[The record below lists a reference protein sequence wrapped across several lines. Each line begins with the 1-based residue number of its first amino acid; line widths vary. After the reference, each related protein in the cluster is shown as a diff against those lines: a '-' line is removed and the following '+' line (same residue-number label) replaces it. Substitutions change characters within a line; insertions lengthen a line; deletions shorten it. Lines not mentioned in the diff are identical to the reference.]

1 LLPLADGPART
12 QVILWE
18 RAAALERKNQQTDT
32 ADSAPV
38 REALYSRFDMVSRRG
53 RFEGFG
59 ECEVRGAV
67 CAVSVRMRHFDFQW
81 GRMNFSKQL
90 ERRKDEARKCEE
102 PKHQGWRTGEDQVTR
117 RLAGW
122 AAIAATILS
131 TLAPLAQ
138 AQQQINPGSATQG
151 LPTEPVP
158 NATLPLYMRP
168 SGRDFRDTPSHFPNP
183 IAPYRA
189 TSIDTPSIFNSP
201 RLNDLLRNGKIYL
214 SLSDAVML
222 ALENN
227 FDIAIA
233 RYNLNISDTDIVRSR
248 AGASL
253 LGSPA
258 GLVTGTESGNSTTI
272 SAGGGPGGT
281 SAGASGAGA
290 GASGLVLTANGQG
303 PVPTISDPLLTG
315 TAQLQ
320 RATTPEPNQFITGAP
335 TLIQNTDSY
344 NFQYQQG
351 FRTGATLTVGFQNT
365 RLTTNSFR
373 SGYSPELDSTF
384 NAQITQ
390 HLLNG
395 FGIGVNTRFMA
406 QAINNR
412 RITDSAFRQQLLFTI
427 NQVENIYWNLV
438 SAYESVQSAQRA
450 LDQSTQVASDNRKQL
465 QIGTLAPLDVL
476 NADNQV
482 AQDKQT
488 LITAQTTLEFQQLII
503 KQAIARN
510 LDDPGLSQAP
520 VIPTDRVSLIEM
532 PEETAAVE
540 DLVKEADQDRPE
552 IEQAVLNLKNDQIT
566 LKGVKNGLLPVVD
579 LYGFY
584 GSTTLGGAPN
594 PNCSIAANGPEGCA
608 ITPGNYSDVFRG
620 LFNGDTPNR
629 GVGVNISIPLRNRP
643 AQALHER
650 SLLEFRQDQLKLQ
663 QLYTQI
669 RIGVINA
676 QYALTNDRAAVQ
688 AATAT
693 REYNAQALDAEKK
706 KFKYGASTT
715 ALVLQQERSL
725 AAAENTVTSA
735 MATYAKDRAS
745 LEQTLANTLQKYNI
759 SIGDGVSGTVT
770 QQVTIP
776 GLEPAPKNSD
786 ANLPSQQQQL
796 HTPPV
801 APPSPLPQT
810 PPQPQA
816 PQQQ

>member
-1 LLPLADGPART
+1 
-12 QVILWE
+12 
-18 RAAALERKNQQTDT
+18 
-32 ADSAPV
+32 
-38 REALYSRFDMVSRRG
+38 
-53 RFEGFG
+53 
-59 ECEVRGAV
+59 
-67 CAVSVRMRHFDFQW
+67 
-81 GRMNFSKQL
+81 MNH
-90 ERRKDEARKCEE
+90 DN
-102 PKHQGWRTGEDQVTR
+102 GRTGR

-122 AAIAATILS
+122 AAIAATMLS
-131 TLAPLAQ
+131 TLAPLAE
-138 AQQQINPGSATQG
+138 AQQQIDPGTATQG
-151 LPTEPVP
+151 LPAAPAP

-168 SGRDFRDTPSHFPNP
+168 GTRDFRNTPSHFPNP
-183 IAPYRA
+183 IAPYRG
-189 TSIDTPSIFNSP
+189 TTIDTLSVFNSP

-214 SLSDAVML
+214 SLSDAIML

-233 RYNLNISDTDIVRSR
+233 RYNLNVSDTDIVRSR

-258 GLVTGTESGNSTTI
+258 GLVTGTVGGSTAI
-272 SAGGGPGGT
+272 LASGGGPGGT

-303 PVPTISDPLLTG
+303 PTPTVSDPLLTG
-315 TAQLQ
+315 TVQLE

-335 TLIQNTDSY
+335 TLIQNTNTY

-351 FRTGATLTVGFQNT
+351 YSPGTTLTVGFQNS

-373 SGYSPELDSTF
+373 SGYSPELGSNFRAT
-384 NAQITQ
+384 ISQ

-427 NQVENIYWNLV
+427 NQVENIYWLLV
-438 SAYESVQSAQRA
+438 SAYENVLSAQRA

-488 LITAQTTLEFQQLII
+488 LITSQSNLEYQQLVM

-510 LDDPGLSQAP
+510 LSDATLAQAP

-532 PEETAAVE
+532 PEETAGVE
-540 DLVKEADQDRPE
+540 DLVKEAYQNRPE

-579 LYGFY
+579 VYGFF
-584 GSTTLGGAPN
+584 GATTLGGAAN
-594 PNCSIAANGPEGCA
+594 PACSPEANGPEGCA
-608 ITPGNYSDVFRG
+608 ITPGNYGDVFTG
-620 LFNGDTPNR
+620 LFKGNTPDR

-669 RIGVINA
+669 RMGVINA

-688 AATAT
+688 AASAT
-693 REYNAQALDAEKK
+693 REYNTQALDAEKK

-715 ALVLQQERSL
+715 ALVLQQERNL
-725 AAAENTVTSA
+725 AAAENTVISA

-745 LEQTLANTLQKYNI
+745 LEQILANTLTKYNI

-770 QQVTIP
+770 QQLSIP
-776 GLEPAPKNSD
+776 GLEPAPKNSETT
-786 ANLPSQQQQL
+786 LPSQQEQL
-796 HTPPV
+796 RTQPV
-801 APPSPLPQT
+801 APPSPLPPAQAA
-810 PPQPQA
+810 PQPQQP
-816 PQQQ
+816 PQ

>member
-1 LLPLADGPART
+1 MNLFKK
-12 QVILWE
+12 Q
-18 RAAALERKNQQTDT
+18 
-32 ADSAPV
+32 
-38 REALYSRFDMVSRRG
+38 
-53 RFEGFG
+53 
-59 ECEVRGAV
+59 EVRRTGN
-67 CAVSVRMRHFDFQW
+67 D
-81 GRMNFSKQL
+81 
-90 ERRKDEARKCEE
+90 
-102 PKHQGWRTGEDQVTR
+102 QGWTGR

-122 AAIAATILS
+122 AAIAATMLS
-131 TLAPLAQ
+131 TLAPLAD
-138 AQQQINPGSATQG
+138 AQQQQIDPGTATQG
-151 LPTEPVP
+151 LPAEPAP
-158 NATLPLYMRP
+158 NATLPIYMRP
-168 SGRDFRDTPSHFPNP
+168 SGRDYRATPSHFPNP
-183 IAPYRA
+183 IAPYLS
-189 TSIDTPSIFNSP
+189 TPIDTLNIFNSP
-201 RLNDLLRNGKIYL
+201 RLTDLLRNGKIYL
-214 SLSDAVML
+214 SLSDAIML

-258 GLVTGTESGNSTTI
+258 GLVTGTIGGSTAI
-272 SAGGGPGGT
+272 LASGGGPGGT

-290 GASGLVLTANGQG
+290 GASGLVLTASGQG
-303 PVPTISDPLLTG
+303 PAPTVSDPLLTG
-315 TAQLQ
+315 TVQLQ

-335 TLIQNTDSY
+335 TLIQNTDAY

-351 FRTGATLTVGFQNT
+351 YQTGTTLTVGFQNT

-373 SGYSPELDSTF
+373 SGYSPELNSTF

-427 NQVENIYWNLV
+427 NQVENIYWLLV
-438 SAYESVQSAQRA
+438 SAYENVQSAQHA

-488 LITAQTTLEFQQLII
+488 LITAQSNLEYQQAVM
-503 KQAIARN
+503 KQAIAQN
-510 LDDPGLSQAP
+510 LSDATLSQAP

-540 DLVKEADQDRPE
+540 DLVKEAYQNRPE

-579 LYGFY
+579 LYGFF
-584 GSTTLGGAPN
+584 GATTLGGAAN
-594 PNCSIAANGPEGCA
+594 PACSPQANGPTGCE
-608 ITPGNYSDVFRG
+608 ITPGNYGDVFTG
-620 LFNGDTPNR
+620 LFKGNTPNR
-629 GVGVNISIPLRNRP
+629 GVGVNITVPLRNRP

-669 RIGVINA
+669 RMGVVNA

-688 AATAT
+688 AAAAA
-693 REYNAQALDAEKK
+693 REYNGQALDAEKK

-715 ALVLQQERSL
+715 ALVLQQERNL
-725 AAAENTVTSA
+725 AAAENTVTAA

-745 LEQTLANTLQKYNI
+745 LEQILANTLTKYNI
-759 SIGDGVSGTVT
+759 SIGDGVSGTIT
-770 QQVTIP
+770 QQVSIP
-776 GLEPAPKNSD
+776 GLEAAPNTPAAP
-786 ANLPSQQQQL
+786 LPSQQQQL

-801 APPSPLPQT
+801 APPPPMSPAQPQQPQQPQP
-810 PPQPQA
+810 PPQ
-816 PQQQ
+816 

>member
-1 LLPLADGPART
+1 VRSLGSSVCRLCED
-12 QVILWE
+12 
-18 RAAALERKNQQTDT
+18 AAFR
-32 ADSAPV
+32 
-38 REALYSRFDMVSRRG
+38 
-53 RFEGFG
+53 
-59 ECEVRGAV
+59 
-67 CAVSVRMRHFDFQW
+67 FQW
-81 GRMNFSKQL
+81 GRMNFSKQRG
-90 ERRKDEARKCEE
+90 RRKDETRKCEE
-102 PKHQGWRTGEDQVTR
+102 PTQGWRTGEDRATR

-122 AAIAATILS
+122 AAIAATMLS

-138 AQQQINPGSATQG
+138 AQQQISPGSATQG
-151 LPTEPVP
+151 LPAEPAP
-158 NATLPLYMRP
+158 NATLPVYMRP

-189 TSIDTPSIFNSP
+189 TSINTPSIFNSP

-303 PVPTISDPLLTG
+303 PAPTISDPLLTG

-320 RATTPEPNQFITGAP
+320 RSTTPEPNQFITGAP

-351 FRTGATLTVGFQNT
+351 YRTGATLTVGFQNT

-373 SGYSPELDSTF
+373 SGYSPELNSTF

-579 LYGFY
+579 VYGFY
-584 GSTTLGGAPN
+584 GSTALGGAAN
-594 PNCSIAANGPEGCA
+594 PNCSLDANGPEGCA
-608 ITPGNYSDVFRG
+608 ITPGNYGDVFKG

-693 REYNAQALDAEKK
+693 REYNLQALDAEKK

-770 QQVTIP
+770 QQVAIP
-776 GLEPAPKNSD
+776 GLEPAPKNPET
-786 ANLPSQQQQL
+786 NLPSQQQQL

>member
-1 LLPLADGPART
+1 MSHDHGST
-12 QVILWE
+12 
-18 RAAALERKNQQTDT
+18 
-32 ADSAPV
+32 S
-38 REALYSRFDMVSRRG
+38 
-53 RFEGFG
+53 
-59 ECEVRGAV
+59 
-67 CAVSVRMRHFDFQW
+67 
-81 GRMNFSKQL
+81 
-90 ERRKDEARKCEE
+90 
-102 PKHQGWRTGEDQVTR
+102 R

-122 AAIAATILS
+122 AAIAATIFS
-131 TLAPLAQ
+131 TLTPLAD
-138 AQQQINPGSATQG
+138 AQQQINPGSATAG
-151 LPTEPVP
+151 LPAEPFP

-168 SGRDFRDTPSHFPNP
+168 SGRDYRDTPSHFPNP
-183 IAPYRA
+183 IAPYLA
-189 TSIDTPSIFNSP
+189 TPIDSPKIFNSP

-214 SLSDAVML
+214 SLSDAIML

-258 GLVTGTESGNSTTI
+258 GLVTGTISGNSTTLA
-272 SAGGGPGGT
+272 SGGGPGGT
-281 SAGASGAGA
+281 SAGASGAGT

-303 PVPTISDPLLTG
+303 PAPTISDPSLTG
-315 TAQLQ
+315 TVQLE

-335 TLIQNTDSY
+335 TLIQNSDSY

-351 FRTGATLTVGFQNT
+351 FSPGTTLSVGFQNS
-365 RLTTNSFR
+365 RITTNSFR
-373 SGYSPELDSTF
+373 SGYSPELASTF
-384 NAQITQ
+384 RATITQ

-395 FGIGVNTRFMA
+395 FGTGVNTRFKV

-488 LITAQTTLEFQQLII
+488 LITAQSSLEFQQLII

-510 LDDPGLSQAP
+510 LNDPGLSQAP
-520 VIPTDRVSLIEM
+520 VVPTDRVSLVEM

-540 DLVKEADQDRPE
+540 DLVKQANQNRPE

-566 LKGVKNGLLPVVD
+566 LKGVKNGLRPVVD

-584 GSTTLGGAPN
+584 GSATLGGAAN
-594 PNCSIAANGPEGCA
+594 PNCSLTENGPQGCT
-608 ITPGNYSDVFRG
+608 ITPGGYSDVFTG
-620 LFNGDTPNR
+620 LFKGNTPDR
-629 GVGVNISIPLRNRP
+629 GVGVNVSIPLRNRP

-688 AATAT
+688 AAQAT
-693 REYNAQALDAEKK
+693 REYNTQALDAEKK

-745 LEQTLANTLQKYNI
+745 LEQTLANTLTKYNI

-770 QQVTIP
+770 QQIAIP
-776 GLEPAPKNSD
+776 GLEAAKNPD

-801 APPSPLPQT
+801 APPSPMPPAQA
-810 PPQPQA
+810 PPQQPQSQQP
-816 PQQQ
+816 PQ

>member
-1 LLPLADGPART
+1 MNLFKK
-12 QVILWE
+12 Q
-18 RAAALERKNQQTDT
+18 
-32 ADSAPV
+32 
-38 REALYSRFDMVSRRG
+38 
-53 RFEGFG
+53 
-59 ECEVRGAV
+59 EVRRT
-67 CAVSVRMRHFDFQW
+67 SND
-81 GRMNFSKQL
+81 
-90 ERRKDEARKCEE
+90 
-102 PKHQGWRTGEDQVTR
+102 QGWTGR

-122 AAIAATILS
+122 AAIAVTILS
-131 TLAPLAQ
+131 TLAPLADAQ
-138 AQQQINPGSATQG
+138 QQQINPGTATQG
-151 LPTEPVP
+151 LPAEPAP
-158 NATLPLYMRP
+158 NATLPIYMRP
-168 SGRDFRDTPSHFPNP
+168 SARDYRNTPSHFPNP
-183 IAPYRA
+183 IAPYLS
-189 TSIDTPSIFNSP
+189 TPLDTLNIFNSP

-214 SLSDAVML
+214 SLSDAIML

-258 GLVTGTESGNSTTI
+258 GIVQGTVGGSTAI
-272 SAGGGPGGT
+272 LASGGGPGGT

-303 PVPTISDPLLTG
+303 PAPTVSDPLLTG
-315 TAQLQ
+315 TVQLQ

-335 TLIQNTDSY
+335 TLIQNTNAY

-351 FRTGATLTVGFQNT
+351 YQTGTTLTFGFQNT

-373 SGYSPELDSTF
+373 SGYSPELNSAF

-395 FGIGVNTRFMA
+395 FGIGVNTRFIA

-412 RITDSAFRQQLLFTI
+412 RITDSAFRQQLMFTI
-427 NQVENIYWNLV
+427 NQVENIYWLLV
-438 SAYESVQSAQRA
+438 SAYENVQSAQHA

-488 LITAQTTLEFQQLII
+488 LITAQSNLEYQQAVM
-503 KQAIARN
+503 KQAIAQN
-510 LDDPGLSQAP
+510 LSDATLSQAP

-540 DLVKEADQDRPE
+540 DLVKEAYQNRPE

-584 GSTTLGGAPN
+584 GATTLGGAAN
-594 PNCSIAANGPEGCA
+594 PACSKDANGPTGCE
-608 ITPGNYSDVFRG
+608 ITPGTYSDVFTG
-620 LFNGDTPNR
+620 LFKGNTPNR
-629 GVGVNISIPLRNRP
+629 GVGVNISVPLRNRP
-643 AQALHER
+643 ARALHER

-669 RIGVINA
+669 RMGVVNA

-688 AATAT
+688 AAAAA
-693 REYNAQALDAEKK
+693 REYNGQALDAEKK

-715 ALVLQQERSL
+715 ALVLQQERNL
-725 AAAENTVTSA
+725 AAAENTVTAA

-745 LEQTLANTLQKYNI
+745 LEQILANTLTKYNI

-776 GLEPAPKNSD
+776 GLEAAPNTPAAP
-786 ANLPSQQQQL
+786 LPSQQQQL

-801 APPSPLPQT
+801 VPPPPPMAPTQPQQ
-810 PPQPQA
+810 PQPPTQ
-816 PQQQ
+816 

>member
-1 LLPLADGPART
+1 MTWTGRDDSG
-12 QVILWE
+12 IL
-18 RAAALERKNQQTDT
+18 
-32 ADSAPV
+32 
-38 REALYSRFDMVSRRG
+38 RG
-53 RFEGFG
+53 VLG
-59 ECEVRGAV
+59 VV
-67 CAVSVRMRHFDFQW
+67 CAVFVWAWHFDWW
-81 GRMNFSKQL
+81 GRMNFSEKRD
-90 ERRKDEARKCEE
+90 RRKQKGRRVGNDPVWA
-102 PKHQGWRTGEDQVTR
+102 GR

-122 AAIAATILS
+122 AAIAATMLS
-131 TLAPLAQ
+131 TLTPLAE
-138 AQQQINPGSATQG
+138 AQQQANPQQIDPGTATQG
-151 LPTEPVP
+151 LPAEPAP

-183 IAPYRA
+183 IAPYLG
-189 TSIDTPSIFNSP
+189 TSIDTPSVFNSP
-201 RLNDLLRNGKIYL
+201 RLAELLKNGKIYL
-214 SLSDAVML
+214 SLGDTVML

-258 GLVTGTESGNSTTI
+258 GLVTGTQSGNSTTI

-303 PVPTISDPLLTG
+303 PAPTISDPLLTG

-351 FRTGATLTVGFQNT
+351 YRTGATLTVGFQNT

-373 SGYSPELDSTF
+373 SGYSPELNSTF

-520 VIPTDRVSLIEM
+520 VVPTDRVSLIEM

-579 LYGFY
+579 VYGFY
-584 GSTTLGGAPN
+584 GSTALGGAAN
-594 PNCSIAANGPEGCA
+594 PNCSLDANGPEGCA
-608 ITPGNYSDVFRG
+608 ITPGNYGDVFKG

-693 REYNAQALDAEKK
+693 REYNLQALDAEKK

-770 QQVTIP
+770 QQVAIP
-776 GLEPAPKNSD
+776 GLEAAPKNPET
-786 ANLPSQQQQL
+786 NLPSQQQQL

-801 APPSPLPQT
+801 TPPSPLPQT

>member
-1 LLPLADGPART
+1 MNLF
-12 QVILWE
+12 
-18 RAAALERKNQQTDT
+18 RKQ
-32 ADSAPV
+32 
-38 REALYSRFDMVSRRG
+38 
-53 RFEGFG
+53 
-59 ECEVRGAV
+59 EVRRV
-67 CAVSVRMRHFDFQW
+67 NHDY
-81 GRMNFSKQL
+81 
-90 ERRKDEARKCEE
+90 
-102 PKHQGWRTGEDQVTR
+102 GWTGR

-122 AAIAATILS
+122 AAIAATMLS
-131 TLAPLAQ
+131 TLAPLAD
-138 AQQQINPGSATQG
+138 AQQQINPDSATRG
-151 LPTEPVP
+151 LPAEPAP

-168 SGRDFRDTPSHFPNP
+168 SGRDFRNTRSHFPNP
-183 IAPYRA
+183 IGPYLSS
-189 TSIDTPSIFNSP
+189 SIDPPNVFNSP
-201 RLNDLLRNGKIYL
+201 RLADLLRNGKIYL
-214 SLSDAVML
+214 SLSDAIML

-233 RYNLNISDTDIVRSR
+233 RYNLDISDTDIVRSR
-248 AGASL
+248 VGASL

-258 GLVTGTESGNSTTI
+258 GLVTGTIGGT
-272 SAGGGPGGT
+272 SATLTSGGGPGGT

-290 GASGLVLTANGQG
+290 GSSGLVLTANGQG
-303 PVPTISDPLLTG
+303 PVPTVSDPLLTG
-315 TAQLQ
+315 TVQFE

-335 TLIQNTDSY
+335 TLIQNTNAY

-351 FRTGATLTVGFQNT
+351 YRTGTTLTVGFQNS

-373 SGYSPELDSTF
+373 SGYSPELTSNFKATI
-384 NAQITQ
+384 NQ

-412 RITDSAFRQQLLFTI
+412 RITDSAFRQQLMFTI
-427 NQVENIYWNLV
+427 NQVENIYWALV
-438 SAYESVQSAQRA
+438 SAYENVQSAQRA

-488 LITAQTTLEFQQLII
+488 LITGQSNLEYQQLVM

-510 LDDPGLSQAP
+510 LNDPGLSAAP

-540 DLVKEADQDRPE
+540 DLVKQAYQNRPE
-552 IEQAVLNLKNDQIT
+552 IEQGVLNLKNDQIT
-566 LKGVKNGLLPVVD
+566 LKGVKNGLLPTLD

-584 GSTTLGGAPN
+584 GSTALGGAAN
-594 PNCSIAANGPEGCA
+594 PACSPTANGPQGCT
-608 ITPGNYSDVFRG
+608 ITPGNYGNVFTG
-620 LFNGDTPNR
+620 MFNGNTPDR
-629 GVGVNISIPLRNRP
+629 GVGVNLTIPLRNRT
-643 AQALHER
+643 AQALQSR
-650 SLLEFRQDQLKLQ
+650 SLLEYRQDQLKLQ

-669 RIGVINA
+669 RIGVING

-693 REYNAQALDAEKK
+693 REYNTQALDAERK

-725 AAAENTVTSA
+725 AAAENTVTA
-735 MATYAKDRAS
+735 NMATYAKDRAS
-745 LEQTLANTLQKYNI
+745 LEQILANTLTKYNI

-770 QQVTIP
+770 QQISIP
-776 GLEPAPKNSD
+776 GLEAAPKNSD

-796 HTPPV
+796 HSEPV
-801 APPSPLPQT
+801 APSPMPPAQ
-810 PPQPQA
+810 PQPQ
-816 PQQQ
+816 PQQPPQ

>member
-1 LLPLADGPART
+1 VSSDSG
-12 QVILWE
+12 W
-18 RAAALERKNQQTDT
+18 T
-32 ADSAPV
+32 A
-38 REALYSRFDMVSRRG
+38 
-53 RFEGFG
+53 
-59 ECEVRGAV
+59 
-67 CAVSVRMRHFDFQW
+67 
-81 GRMNFSKQL
+81 
-90 ERRKDEARKCEE
+90 
-102 PKHQGWRTGEDQVTR
+102 R

-122 AAIAATILS
+122 TAIAATMLS
-131 TLAPLAQ
+131 TFAPVAE
-138 AQQQINPGSATQG
+138 AQQQINPGTATQG

-168 SGRDFRDTPSHFPNP
+168 PGRDFQDTPSHFPNP
-183 IAPYRA
+183 IAPYLG
-189 TSIDTPSIFNSP
+189 TSIDTPSVFNSP
-201 RLNDLLRNGKIYL
+201 RLADLLKNGKIYL

-258 GLVTGTESGNSTTI
+258 GLVTGTISGNSTTI
-272 SAGGGPGGT
+272 TAGGGPGGT

-303 PVPTISDPLLTG
+303 PAPTISDPLLSG
-315 TAQLQ
+315 TVQLE
-320 RATTPEPNQFITGAP
+320 RATTPEPNSFITGAP
-335 TLIQNTDSY
+335 TLIQNTNVY

-351 FRTGATLTVGFQNT
+351 YRTGTTLAVGFQNA

-373 SGYSPELDSTF
+373 SGFSPELSSNFKAT
-384 NAQITQ
+384 ITQ

-395 FGIGVNTRFMA
+395 FGTGVNTRFMA

-412 RITDSAFRQQLLFTI
+412 RITDSAFRQQLLYTI

-488 LITAQTTLEFQQLII
+488 LISAQSTLEFQQLII

-510 LDDPGLSQAP
+510 LDDPALSQAP
-520 VIPTDRVSLIEM
+520 VIPTDRVSLVEM

-540 DLVKEADQDRPE
+540 DLVKEADQNRPE
-552 IEQAVLNLKNDQIT
+552 LEQAVLNLKNDRIT
-566 LKGVKNGLLPVVD
+566 LKGVKNGLLPTVD

-584 GSTTLGGAPN
+584 GSTALGGAAN
-594 PNCSIAANGPEGCA
+594 PACDPAENGPHGCD
-608 ITPGNYSDVFRG
+608 ITPGNYSDVFTG
-620 LFNGDTPNR
+620 MFNGNTPDR
-629 GVGVNISIPLRNRP
+629 GVGVNIQIPLRNRP

-693 REYNAQALDAEKK
+693 REYNTQALDAEKK

-745 LEQTLANTLQKYNI
+745 LEQILANTLQKYNI

-770 QQVTIP
+770 QQVNIP
-776 GLEPAPKNSD
+776 GLEAAPSAPAAP
-786 ANLPSQQQQL
+786 LPSQQQQL

-801 APPSPLPQT
+801 QPPAPLPPASPQQT
-810 PPQPQA
+810 QQP
-816 PQQQ
+816 PQQQQPPQR

>member
-1 LLPLADGPART
+1 
-12 QVILWE
+12 
-18 RAAALERKNQQTDT
+18 
-32 ADSAPV
+32 
-38 REALYSRFDMVSRRG
+38 
-53 RFEGFG
+53 
-59 ECEVRGAV
+59 
-67 CAVSVRMRHFDFQW
+67 
-81 GRMNFSKQL
+81 
-90 ERRKDEARKCEE
+90 
-102 PKHQGWRTGEDQVTR
+102 
-117 RLAGW
+117 
-122 AAIAATILS
+122 LS
-131 TLAPLAQ
+131 
-138 AQQQINPGSATQG
+138 S
-151 LPTEPVP
+151 
-158 NATLPLYMRP
+158 
-168 SGRDFRDTPSHFPNP
+168 
-183 IAPYRA
+183 
-189 TSIDTPSIFNSP
+189 SIDLPNVFNSP
-201 RLNDLLRNGKIYL
+201 RLADLVRNGKIYL
-214 SLSDAVML
+214 SLNDAIML

-258 GLVTGTESGNSTTI
+258 GLVTGTISGNSTTL

-303 PVPTISDPLLTG
+303 PVPTISDPVLSG
-315 TAQLQ
+315 TIQLE

-335 TLIQNTDSY
+335 TLIQNTDAY

-351 FRTGATLTVGFQNT
+351 YRTGTTLTVGFQNS
-365 RLTTNSFR
+365 RVTTNSFR
-373 SGYSPELDSTF
+373 SGYSPELQSNFKATI
-384 NAQITQ
+384 NQ

-395 FGIGVNTRFMA
+395 FGPGVNTRFIV

-412 RITDSAFRQQLLFTI
+412 RITDSAFRQQLLYTV

-450 LDQSTQVASDNRKQL
+450 LDQSTQVASDDRKQL

-482 AQDKQT
+482 ATDKQA
-488 LITAQTTLEFQQLII
+488 LITSQTTLEFQQLIM
-503 KQAIARN
+503 KQAVARN
-510 LDDPGLSQAP
+510 LNDAVLSQAP
-520 VIPTDRVSLIEM
+520 VVPTDRVSLVEM

-540 DLVKEADQDRPE
+540 DLVKEAYQDRPE

-566 LKGVKNGLLPVVD
+566 LRGVKNGLLPTVD

-584 GSTTLGGAPN
+584 GSTALGGAAN
-594 PNCSIAANGPEGCA
+594 PNCSLTQNGPEGCT
-608 ITPGNYSDVFRG
+608 ITPGNYGNVFTG
-620 LFNGDTPNR
+620 MFNGNTPDR
-629 GVGVNISIPLRNRP
+629 GVGLNIQIPLRNRP
-643 AQALHER
+643 AQALQSR
-650 SLLEFRQDQLKLQ
+650 SLLEYRQDQLKLQ

-693 REYNAQALDAEKK
+693 REYNVQALDAEKK

-725 AAAENTVTSA
+725 AAAENTVISA
-735 MATYAKDRAS
+735 LATYAKDRAS
-745 LEQTLANTLQKYNI
+745 LEQTLANTLTKYNI
-759 SIGDGVSGTVT
+759 NIGDAVSGKVN
-770 QQVTIP
+770 QQLAIP
-776 GLEPAPKNSD
+776 GLEAAPQTPD

-796 HTPPV
+796 QNSQRPPV
-801 APPSPLPQT
+801 ANPSPMPQAAPQQPQSQPQGT
-810 PPQPQA
+810 PPQ
-816 PQQQ
+816 

>member
-1 LLPLADGPART
+1 
-12 QVILWE
+12 
-18 RAAALERKNQQTDT
+18 
-32 ADSAPV
+32 
-38 REALYSRFDMVSRRG
+38 
-53 RFEGFG
+53 
-59 ECEVRGAV
+59 
-67 CAVSVRMRHFDFQW
+67 
-81 GRMNFSKQL
+81 MNFSKQRG
-90 ERRKDEARKCEE
+90 RRKDETRKCEE
-102 PKHQGWRTGEDQVTR
+102 PTQGWRTGEDRATR

-122 AAIAATILS
+122 AAIAATMLS

-138 AQQQINPGSATQG
+138 AQQQISPGSATQG
-151 LPTEPVP
+151 LPAEPAP
-158 NATLPLYMRP
+158 NATLPVYMRP

-189 TSIDTPSIFNSP
+189 TSINTPSIFNSP

-303 PVPTISDPLLTG
+303 PAPTISDPLLTG

-320 RATTPEPNQFITGAP
+320 RSTTPEPNQFITGAP

-351 FRTGATLTVGFQNT
+351 YRTGATLTVGFQNT

-373 SGYSPELDSTF
+373 SGYSPELNSTF

-579 LYGFY
+579 VYGFY
-584 GSTTLGGAPN
+584 GSTALGGAAN
-594 PNCSIAANGPEGCA
+594 PNCSLDANGPEGCA
-608 ITPGNYSDVFRG
+608 ITPGNYGDVFKG

-770 QQVTIP
+770 QQVAIP
-776 GLEPAPKNSD
+776 GLEPAPKNPET
-786 ANLPSQQQQL
+786 NLPSQQQQL

-801 APPSPLPQT
+801 APPSPLPQM

>member
-1 LLPLADGPART
+1 
-12 QVILWE
+12 
-18 RAAALERKNQQTDT
+18 
-32 ADSAPV
+32 
-38 REALYSRFDMVSRRG
+38 
-53 RFEGFG
+53 
-59 ECEVRGAV
+59 
-67 CAVSVRMRHFDFQW
+67 
-81 GRMNFSKQL
+81 MNFSKQR
-90 ERRKDEARKCEE
+90 ERRKDETRKCEE
-102 PKHQGWRTGEDQVTR
+102 PKHQGWRTREDQATR
-117 RLAGW
+117 RVAGW
-122 AAIAATILS
+122 AAIAATLLS

-151 LPTEPVP
+151 LPAEPAP

-168 SGRDFRDTPSHFPNP
+168 DARDFRKTPSHFPNP
-183 IAPYRA
+183 IAPYES
-189 TSIDTPSIFNSP
+189 TTISPPNVFNSP
-201 RLNDLLRNGKIYL
+201 RLADLLRNGKIYL
-214 SLSDAVML
+214 SLSDAIML

-233 RYNLNISDTDIVRSR
+233 RYNLDVADTDIVRSR
-248 AGASL
+248 AGGSL
-253 LGSPA
+253 LGTPT
-258 GLVTGTESGNSTTI
+258 GLVTGTIGGTSSTLT
-272 SAGGGPGGT
+272 SGGGPGGT

-290 GASGLVLTANGQG
+290 GSSGLVLTANGQG
-303 PVPTISDPLLTG
+303 PTPTVSDPLLTG
-315 TAQLQ
+315 TVQLQ
-320 RATTPEPNQFITGAP
+320 RSTTPEPNQFITGAP
-335 TLIQNTDSY
+335 TLIQNTDEY

-351 FRTGATLTVGFQNT
+351 YQTGTTLTVGFQNT

-373 SGYSPELDSTF
+373 SGYSPELNSTF

-395 FGIGVNTRFMA
+395 FGIGLNTRFMA

-412 RITDSAFRQQLLFTI
+412 HITDSAFRQQLLFTI
-427 NQVENIYWNLV
+427 NQVENIYWVLV
-438 SAYESVQSAQRA
+438 SAYENVQSAQRA
-450 LDQSTQVASDNRKQL
+450 LDQSTQVASDDRKQL

-488 LITAQTTLEFQQLII
+488 LITAQSNLEYQQLVM

-520 VIPTDRVSLIEM
+520 VVPTDRVSLVEM

-540 DLVKEADQDRPE
+540 DLVKEAYQDRPE

-579 LYGFY
+579 LYGFF
-584 GSTTLGGAPN
+584 GATTLGGAAN
-594 PNCSIAANGPEGCA
+594 PACSPAANGPTGCQ
-608 ITPGNYSDVFRG
+608 INPGGYSDVFTG
-620 LFNGDTPNR
+620 LFKGNTPNR
-629 GVGVNISIPLRNRP
+629 GVGVNISVPLRNRP

-663 QLYTQI
+663 QLYIQI

-693 REYNAQALDAEKK
+693 REYNLQALDAEKK

-725 AAAENTVTSA
+725 AAAENTVIA
-735 MATYAKDRAS
+735 ALATYAKDRAS
-745 LEQTLANTLQKYNI
+745 LEQILANTLTKYNI
-759 SIGDGVSGTVT
+759 SIGDGVSGTIT
-770 QQVTIP
+770 QQIAIP
-776 GLEPAPKNSD
+776 GLEAAPQ
-786 ANLPSQQQQL
+786 APVAPLPSQQQQL

-810 PPQPQA
+810 PQQPQA

>member
-1 LLPLADGPART
+1 
-12 QVILWE
+12 
-18 RAAALERKNQQTDT
+18 
-32 ADSAPV
+32 
-38 REALYSRFDMVSRRG
+38 
-53 RFEGFG
+53 
-59 ECEVRGAV
+59 
-67 CAVSVRMRHFDFQW
+67 
-81 GRMNFSKQL
+81 MNFSMQR
-90 ERRKDEARKCEE
+90 ERRQHETPGCDGS
-102 PKHQGWRTGEDQVTR
+102 KHEGWRTGEGQATR

-122 AAIAATILS
+122 AAIAATMLS

-151 LPTEPVP
+151 LPAEPAP
-158 NATLPLYMRP
+158 NATLPVYMRP

-189 TSIDTPSIFNSP
+189 TSINTPSIFNSP
-201 RLNDLLRNGKIYL
+201 RLNDLLRNGKVYL

-303 PVPTISDPLLTG
+303 PAPTISDPLLTG

-373 SGYSPELDSTF
+373 SGYSPELNSTF

-566 LKGVKNGLLPVVD
+566 LKGVRNGLLPVVD
-579 LYGFY
+579 VYGFY
-584 GSTTLGGAPN
+584 GSTALGGAAN
-594 PNCSIAANGPEGCA
+594 PNCSLAANGPEGCA
-608 ITPGNYSDVFRG
+608 ITTGNYGDVFKG
-620 LFNGDTPNR
+620 LFTGDTPNR

-770 QQVTIP
+770 QQVAIP
-776 GLEPAPKNSD
+776 GLEPAPKNPET
-786 ANLPSQQQQL
+786 NLPSQQQQL

-816 PQQQ
+816 PQQ

>member
-1 LLPLADGPART
+1 
-12 QVILWE
+12 
-18 RAAALERKNQQTDT
+18 
-32 ADSAPV
+32 
-38 REALYSRFDMVSRRG
+38 
-53 RFEGFG
+53 
-59 ECEVRGAV
+59 
-67 CAVSVRMRHFDFQW
+67 
-81 GRMNFSKQL
+81 MNFSKQR
-90 ERRKDEARKCEE
+90 ERRKHETRECEE
-102 PKHQGWRTGEDQVTR
+102 PKHQEWRRGDDQATR

-122 AAIAATILS
+122 AAIAATMLS
-131 TLAPLAQ
+131 TLAPLAD
-138 AQQQINPGSATQG
+138 AQQQVNPGSATQG
-151 LPTEPVP
+151 LPAEPVP

-168 SGRDFRDTPSHFPNP
+168 GARDFRNTPSHFPNP

-214 SLSDAVML
+214 SLSDAIML

-248 AGASL
+248 AGGSL

-258 GLVTGTESGNSTTI
+258 GLVTGTLGGSSSTLT
-272 SAGGGPGGT
+272 AGGGPGGT

-303 PVPTISDPLLTG
+303 PTPTVSDPLLTG
-315 TAQLQ
+315 TVQLQ

-351 FRTGATLTVGFQNT
+351 YRTGTTLTVGFQNS

-373 SGYSPELDSTF
+373 SGYSPELASTF

-395 FGIGVNTRFMA
+395 FGIGLNTRFMA

-427 NQVENIYWNLV
+427 NQVENIYWALV
-438 SAYESVQSAQRA
+438 SAYENVQSAQRA

-488 LITAQTTLEFQQLII
+488 LITAQTNLEYQQLVM
-503 KQAIARN
+503 KQAIAKN
-510 LDDPGLSQAP
+510 LNDPALSQAP

-540 DLVKEADQDRPE
+540 DLVKEADQNRPE
-552 IEQAVLNLKNDQIT
+552 IEQGVLNLKNDQIT
-566 LKGVKNGLLPVVD
+566 LKGVKNGLLPTMD
-579 LYGFY
+579 LYGFF
-584 GSTTLGGAPN
+584 GAATLGGAAN
-594 PNCSIAANGPEGCA
+594 PNCSIAENGPEGCT
-608 ITPGNYSDVFRG
+608 ITPGGYSDVFTG
-620 LFNGDTPNR
+620 LFKGNTPNR

-663 QLYTQI
+663 QLYIQI

-745 LEQTLANTLQKYNI
+745 LEQILANTLTKYNI

-770 QQVTIP
+770 QQVAIP
-776 GLEPAPKNSD
+776 GLEAAPQTPA
-786 ANLPSQQQQL
+786 ATLPSQQQQL

-801 APPSPLPQT
+801 APPTPLQQTPPQPQM

>member
-1 LLPLADGPART
+1 
-12 QVILWE
+12 
-18 RAAALERKNQQTDT
+18 
-32 ADSAPV
+32 
-38 REALYSRFDMVSRRG
+38 
-53 RFEGFG
+53 
-59 ECEVRGAV
+59 
-67 CAVSVRMRHFDFQW
+67 
-81 GRMNFSKQL
+81 MNFSKQR
-90 ERRKDEARKCEE
+90 ERRKDETRKCEE
-102 PKHQGWRTGEDQVTR
+102 PKHQGWPTGEDHAGSGR

-122 AAIAATILS
+122 AAIAATMLS

-151 LPTEPVP
+151 LPAEPTP
-158 NATLPLYMRP
+158 NATLPVYMRP

-189 TSIDTPSIFNSP
+189 TSINTPSIFNSP

-303 PVPTISDPLLTG
+303 PAPTISDPLLTG

-320 RATTPEPNQFITGAP
+320 RSTTPEPNQFITGAP

-351 FRTGATLTVGFQNT
+351 YRTGATLTVGFQNT

-579 LYGFY
+579 VYGFY
-584 GSTTLGGAPN
+584 GSTALGGAAN
-594 PNCSIAANGPEGCA
+594 PNCSLDANGPEGCA
-608 ITPGNYSDVFRG
+608 ITPGNYGDVFKG
-620 LFNGDTPNR
+620 LFTGDTPNR

-693 REYNAQALDAEKK
+693 REYNLQALDAEKK

-770 QQVTIP
+770 QQVAIP
-776 GLEPAPKNSD
+776 GLEPAPKNPET
-786 ANLPSQQQQL
+786 NLPSQQQQL

-801 APPSPLPQT
+801 APPSPLPQM

>member
-1 LLPLADGPART
+1 MNLF
-12 QVILWE
+12 
-18 RAAALERKNQQTDT
+18 RKQE
-32 ADSAPV
+32 V
-38 REALYSRFDMVSRRG
+38 GRVSHDHG
-53 RFEGFG
+53 GT
-59 ECEVRGAV
+59 
-67 CAVSVRMRHFDFQW
+67 S
-81 GRMNFSKQL
+81 
-90 ERRKDEARKCEE
+90 
-102 PKHQGWRTGEDQVTR
+102 R

-122 AAIAATILS
+122 AAIAATMLS
-131 TLAPLAQ
+131 TLTPLAN
-138 AQQQINPGSATQG
+138 AQQQINPGSTTAG
-151 LPTEPVP
+151 LPAEPAP

-168 SGRDFRDTPSHFPNP
+168 SGRDYRDTPSHFPNP
-183 IAPYRA
+183 IAPYLA
-189 TSIDTPSIFNSP
+189 TPIDTPSIFNSP

-214 SLSDAVML
+214 SLSDAIML

-258 GLVTGTESGNSTTI
+258 GLVTGTLGGSSSTLT
-272 SAGGGPGGT
+272 SGGGPGGT

-290 GASGLVLTANGQG
+290 GSSGLVLTANGQG
-303 PVPTISDPLLTG
+303 PTPTVSDPLLTG

-351 FRTGATLTVGFQNT
+351 YRTGTTLTVGFQNT

-373 SGYSPELDSTF
+373 SGYSPELTSNFT
-384 NAQITQ
+384 ATVTQ

-395 FGIGVNTRFMA
+395 FGISVNTRFIA

-412 RITDSAFRQQLLFTI
+412 RITDSGFRQQLLFTI
-427 NQVENIYWNLV
+427 NQVENIYWALV
-438 SAYESVQSAQRA
+438 SAYENVQSAQRA

-488 LITAQTTLEFQQLII
+488 LIAAQSNLEYQQLVM

-510 LDDPGLSQAP
+510 LNSPALSQAP

-540 DLVKEADQDRPE
+540 DLVKQANQNRPE

-566 LKGVKNGLLPVVD
+566 LKGVKNGLLPTVD

-584 GSTTLGGAPN
+584 GSTALGGAAN
-594 PNCSIAANGPEGCA
+594 PNCSVAANGPEGCT
-608 ITPGNYSDVFRG
+608 ITPGNYGNVFTG
-620 LFNGDTPNR
+620 MFNGDTPNR

-676 QYALTNDRAAVQ
+676 QYALTNDRASVQ

-693 REYNAQALDAEKK
+693 REYNTQALDAEKK

-745 LEQTLANTLQKYNI
+745 LEQILANTLTKYNI

-770 QQVTIP
+770 QQIAIP
-776 GLEPAPKNSD
+776 GLEAAPQNPA

-801 APPSPLPQT
+801 APPSPLPPAQAQPQQT
-810 PPQPQA
+810 QPQQTQPQQPPQ
-816 PQQQ
+816 

>member
-1 LLPLADGPART
+1 MNSLKQHEAGRVSSDSG
-12 QVILWE
+12 W
-18 RAAALERKNQQTDT
+18 T
-32 ADSAPV
+32 A
-38 REALYSRFDMVSRRG
+38 
-53 RFEGFG
+53 
-59 ECEVRGAV
+59 
-67 CAVSVRMRHFDFQW
+67 
-81 GRMNFSKQL
+81 
-90 ERRKDEARKCEE
+90 
-102 PKHQGWRTGEDQVTR
+102 R

-122 AAIAATILS
+122 TAIAATMLS
-131 TLAPLAQ
+131 TFAPVAE
-138 AQQQINPGSATQG
+138 AQQQINPGTATQG

-168 SGRDFRDTPSHFPNP
+168 PGRDFQDTPSHFPNP
-183 IAPYRA
+183 IAPYLG
-189 TSIDTPSIFNSP
+189 TSIDTPSVFNSP
-201 RLNDLLRNGKIYL
+201 RLADLLKNGKIYL

-258 GLVTGTESGNSTTI
+258 GLVTGTISGNSTTI
-272 SAGGGPGGT
+272 TAGGGPGGT

-303 PVPTISDPLLTG
+303 PAPTISDPLLSG
-315 TAQLQ
+315 TVQLE
-320 RATTPEPNQFITGAP
+320 RATTPEPNSFITGAP
-335 TLIQNTDSY
+335 TLIQNTNVY

-351 FRTGATLTVGFQNT
+351 YRTGTTLAVGFQNA

-373 SGYSPELDSTF
+373 SGFSPELSSNFKAT
-384 NAQITQ
+384 ITQ

-395 FGIGVNTRFMA
+395 FGTGVNTRFMA

-412 RITDSAFRQQLLFTI
+412 RITDSAFRQQLLYTI

-488 LITAQTTLEFQQLII
+488 LISAQSTLEFQQLII

-510 LDDPGLSQAP
+510 LDDPALSQAP
-520 VIPTDRVSLIEM
+520 VIPTDRVSLVEM

-540 DLVKEADQDRPE
+540 DLVKEADQNRPE
-552 IEQAVLNLKNDQIT
+552 LEQAVLNLKNDRIT
-566 LKGVKNGLLPVVD
+566 LKGVKNGLLPTVD

-584 GSTTLGGAPN
+584 GSTALGGAAN
-594 PNCSIAANGPEGCA
+594 PACDPAENGPHGCD
-608 ITPGNYSDVFRG
+608 ITPGNYSDVFTG
-620 LFNGDTPNR
+620 MFNGNTPDR
-629 GVGVNISIPLRNRP
+629 GVGVNIQIPLRNRP

-693 REYNAQALDAEKK
+693 REYNTQALDAEKK

-745 LEQTLANTLQKYNI
+745 LEQILANTLQKYNI

-770 QQVTIP
+770 QQVNIP
-776 GLEPAPKNSD
+776 GLEAAPSAPAAP
-786 ANLPSQQQQL
+786 LPSQQQQL

-801 APPSPLPQT
+801 QPPAPLPPASPQ
-810 PPQPQA
+810 QPQQP
-816 PQQQ
+816 PQQQQPPQR

>member
-1 LLPLADGPART
+1 MDRRDDSG
-12 QVILWE
+12 IL
-18 RAAALERKNQQTDT
+18 
-32 ADSAPV
+32 
-38 REALYSRFDMVSRRG
+38 RG
-53 RFEGFG
+53 VLG
-59 ECEVRGAV
+59 VV
-67 CAVSVRMRHFDFQW
+67 CAVFVWAWHFDWW
-81 GRMNFSKQL
+81 GRMNFSEKQG
-90 ERRKDEARKCEE
+90 RRKQEGRRV
-102 PKHQGWRTGEDQVTR
+102 GNDQAGR

-122 AAIAATILS
+122 AAIAATMLS
-131 TLAPLAQ
+131 TLTPLAE
-138 AQQQINPGSATQG
+138 AQQQINPGSAAEG
-151 LPTEPVP
+151 LPAEPAP

-183 IAPYRA
+183 IAPYLSSQVDVPRV
-189 TSIDTPSIFNSP
+189 TNSP
-201 RLNDLLRNGKIYL
+201 RLQDLLRNGKIYL
-214 SLSDAVML
+214 SLSDTVML

-233 RYNLNISDTDIVRSR
+233 RYNLNIADTDIVRSR

-253 LGSPA
+253 FGVPT
-258 GLVTGTESGNSTTI
+258 GLVTGTISGNSTTL

-281 SAGASGAGA
+281 SAGSSGAGA

-303 PVPTISDPLLTG
+303 PAPTISDPALSG
-315 TAQLQ
+315 TVQFE
-320 RATTPEPNQFITGAP
+320 RATTPEPNSFITGAP
-335 TLIQNTDSY
+335 TLIQNTNGY

-351 FRTGATLTVGFQNT
+351 YRTGTTLAVGFQNS
-365 RLTTNSFR
+365 RITTNSFR
-373 SGYSPELDSTF
+373 SGFSPELSSNFKAT
-384 NAQITQ
+384 ITQ

-412 RITDSAFRQQLLFTI
+412 RITDSAFRLQLLYTI

-488 LITAQTTLEFQQLII
+488 LITSQTTLEFQQLII

-520 VIPTDRVSLIEM
+520 VIPTDRVSLVEM

-540 DLVKEADQDRPE
+540 DLVKEADQNRPE
-552 IEQAVLNLKNDQIT
+552 LEQAVLNLKNDQIT
-566 LKGVKNGLLPVVD
+566 LKGVKNGLRPTVD

-584 GSTTLGGAPN
+584 GSTALGGAAN
-594 PNCSIAANGPEGCA
+594 PACSKSENGPHGCD
-608 ITPGNYSDVFRG
+608 ITPGNYSDVFTG
-620 LFNGDTPNR
+620 MFNGNTPDR
-629 GVGVNISIPLRNRP
+629 GVGINIQIPLRNRP
-643 AQALHER
+643 AQALESR

-669 RIGVINA
+669 RIQVINA

-693 REYNAQALDAEKK
+693 REYNTQALDAEKK

-745 LEQTLANTLQKYNI
+745 LEQILANTLTKYNI

-776 GLEPAPKNSD
+776 GLEPAKNPD
-786 ANLPSQQQQL
+786 ATLPSHQEQL
-796 HTPPV
+796 QAPPV
-801 APPSPLPQT
+801 TAPSPMPPASPQQPQT
-810 PPQPQA
+810 PPQQ
-816 PQQQ
+816 

>member
-1 LLPLADGPART
+1 VRRVNHNDG
-12 QVILWE
+12 
-18 RAAALERKNQQTDT
+18 
-32 ADSAPV
+32 
-38 REALYSRFDMVSRRG
+38 
-53 RFEGFG
+53 
-59 ECEVRGAV
+59 
-67 CAVSVRMRHFDFQW
+67 
-81 GRMNFSKQL
+81 
-90 ERRKDEARKCEE
+90 
-102 PKHQGWRTGEDQVTR
+102 RTGR

-122 AAIAATILS
+122 AAIAATMLS
-131 TLAPLAQ
+131 TPAPLAE
-138 AQQQINPGSATQG
+138 AQQQIDPGTATQG
-151 LPTEPVP
+151 LPAEPAP

-168 SGRDFRDTPSHFPNP
+168 GGRDFRHTPSHYPNP
-183 IAPYRA
+183 IAPYRGS
-189 TSIDTPSIFNSP
+189 SIDTPNVFNSP

-214 SLSDAVML
+214 SLSDAIML

-258 GLVTGTESGNSTTI
+258 GIVTGTVGGSTPI
-272 SAGGGPGGT
+272 LASGGGPGGT

-290 GASGLVLTANGQG
+290 GTSGLVLTANGQG
-303 PVPTISDPLLTG
+303 PVPTVSDPLLTG
-315 TAQLQ
+315 TVQFE

-351 FRTGATLTVGFQNT
+351 FQTGTTLAVGFQNS
-365 RLTTNSFR
+365 RITTNSYR
-373 SGYSPELDSTF
+373 SGYSPELGSNFRAT
-384 NAQITQ
+384 ITQ

-395 FGIGVNTRFMA
+395 FGIGVNTRFMT

-412 RITDSAFRQQLLFTI
+412 HITDSAFRQQLMFTI
-427 NQVENIYWNLV
+427 NQVENIYWLLV
-438 SAYESVQSAQRA
+438 SAYENVLSAQRA

-465 QIGTLAPLDVL
+465 QIGTLAPLDVM

-488 LITAQTTLEFQQLII
+488 LITSQSNLEYQQLVM

-510 LDDPGLSQAP
+510 LNDATLSQAP

-532 PEETAAVE
+532 PEETAGVE
-540 DLVKEADQDRPE
+540 DLVKEAYQNRPE

-566 LKGVKNGLLPVVD
+566 LKGVKNGLRPTVD
-579 LYGFY
+579 LYGFF
-584 GSTTLGGAPN
+584 GSTALGGAAN
-594 PNCSIAANGPEGCA
+594 PACSVEANGPEGCT
-608 ITPGNYSDVFRG
+608 ITPGGYSKVFTD
-620 LFNGDTPNR
+620 LFKGNTPDR
-629 GVGVNISIPLRNRP
+629 GVGVSVTIPLRNRP
-643 AQALHER
+643 AQALESR
-650 SLLEFRQDQLKLQ
+650 SLLEYRQDQLKLQ

-669 RIGVINA
+669 RMGVINS

-688 AATAT
+688 AAQAT
-693 REYNAQALDAEKK
+693 REYNTQALDAEKK

-715 ALVLQQERSL
+715 ALVLQQERNL

-745 LEQTLANTLQKYNI
+745 LEQILASTLTKYNI
-759 SIGDGVSGTVT
+759 SIGDGVSGTMT

-776 GLEPAPKNSD
+776 GLEVVKNPD

-801 APPSPLPQT
+801 PPPPPMT
-810 PPQPQA
+810 PSQPQPQ
-816 PQQQ
+816 PQQPPQ

>member
-1 LLPLADGPART
+1 
-12 QVILWE
+12 
-18 RAAALERKNQQTDT
+18 
-32 ADSAPV
+32 
-38 REALYSRFDMVSRRG
+38 
-53 RFEGFG
+53 
-59 ECEVRGAV
+59 
-67 CAVSVRMRHFDFQW
+67 
-81 GRMNFSKQL
+81 MNFSKQR
-90 ERRKDEARKCEE
+90 ERRKHETRQCEE
-102 PKHQGWRTGEDQVTR
+102 PKHQGRRTGEDQATR

-122 AAIAATILS
+122 AAIAATMLS

-138 AQQQINPGSATQG
+138 AQQQINAGSATQG
-151 LPTEPVP
+151 LPAAPAP

-168 SGRDFRDTPSHFPNP
+168 DARDFRKTPSHFPNP
-183 IAPYRA
+183 IAPYESTA
-189 TSIDTPSIFNSP
+189 INPPNVFNSP
-201 RLNDLLRNGKIYL
+201 RLADLLRNGKIYL

-258 GLVTGTESGNSTTI
+258 GLVTGTETGNSTTI

-303 PVPTISDPLLTG
+303 PVPTISDPLFTG

-320 RATTPEPNQFITGAP
+320 RSTTPEPNQFITGAP

-384 NAQITQ
+384 NAQVTQ

-540 DLVKEADQDRPE
+540 DLVKEAYQDRPE

-584 GSTTLGGAPN
+584 GSTTLGGAAN
-594 PNCSIAANGPEGCA
+594 PNCSIAANGPDGCA
-608 ITPGNYSDVFRG
+608 ITTGNYSDVFKG

-663 QLYTQI
+663 QLYIQI

-693 REYNAQALDAEKK
+693 REYNLQALDAEKK

-770 QQVTIP
+770 QQVAIP
-776 GLEPAPKNSD
+776 GLEAAPKNPET
-786 ANLPSQQQQL
+786 NLPSQQQQL

>member
-1 LLPLADGPART
+1 MNFFKL
-12 QVILWE
+12 Q
-18 RAAALERKNQQTDT
+18 
-32 ADSAPV
+32 
-38 REALYSRFDMVSRRG
+38 
-53 RFEGFG
+53 
-59 ECEVRGAV
+59 EVRR
-67 CAVSVRMRHFDFQW
+67 VSNDKM
-81 GRMNFSKQL
+81 
-90 ERRKDEARKCEE
+90 C
-102 PKHQGWRTGEDQVTR
+102 TGR

-122 AAIAATILS
+122 AAIALTMLS
-131 TLAPLAQ
+131 TLTPLAQ
-138 AQQQINPGSATQG
+138 AQQQINPGAATAG
-151 LPTEPVP
+151 LPAEPAP

-168 SGRDFRDTPSHFPNP
+168 SGRDFRNTPSHFPNP
-183 IAPYRA
+183 IAPYMG

-201 RLNDLLRNGKIYL
+201 RLNDLLKNGKIYL

-258 GLVTGTESGNSTTI
+258 GLVTGTLGGSSSTLA
-272 SAGGGPGGT
+272 AGGGPGGT

-303 PVPTISDPLLTG
+303 PAPTVSDPVLTG
-315 TAQLQ
+315 TVQFQ

-351 FRTGATLTVGFQNT
+351 YQTGTTLTVGFQNT

-373 SGYSPELDSTF
+373 SGYSPELNSTF
-384 NAQITQ
+384 NAQVTQ

-395 FGIGVNTRFMA
+395 FGIGLNTRFMA

-427 NQVENIYWNLV
+427 NQVENIYWTLV
-438 SAYESVQSAQRA
+438 SAYENVQSAQRA

-488 LITAQTTLEFQQLII
+488 LISAQSNLEYQQLVM
-503 KQAIARN
+503 KQAIAKN
-510 LDDPGLSQAP
+510 LNDPKLSQAP

-540 DLVKEADQDRPE
+540 DLVKEADQNRPE
-552 IEQAVLNLKNDQIT
+552 IEQGVLNLKNDQIT

-584 GSTTLGGAPN
+584 GSTALGGAAN

-608 ITPGNYSDVFRG
+608 IVPGNYSDVFRG
-620 LFNGDTPNR
+620 LFTGNTPNR
-629 GVGVNISIPLRNRP
+629 GVGVNITIPLRNRP

-663 QLYTQI
+663 QLYIQI
-669 RIGVINA
+669 RIQVINA

-693 REYNAQALDAEKK
+693 REYNGQALDAEKK

-735 MATYAKDRAS
+735 MATYARDRAS
-745 LEQTLANTLQKYNI
+745 LEQLLANTLTKYNI
-759 SIGDGVSGTVT
+759 SIGDGVSGTIT
-770 QQVTIP
+770 QQVAIP
-776 GLEPAPKNSD
+776 GLEAAPQ
-786 ANLPSQQQQL
+786 APIAPLPSQQQQL

-801 APPSPLPQT
+801 APPSPM
-810 PPQPQA
+810 PPAQ
-816 PQQQ
+816 PQQQQAPPPQ

>member
-1 LLPLADGPART
+1 VSSDSG
-12 QVILWE
+12 W
-18 RAAALERKNQQTDT
+18 T
-32 ADSAPV
+32 A
-38 REALYSRFDMVSRRG
+38 
-53 RFEGFG
+53 
-59 ECEVRGAV
+59 
-67 CAVSVRMRHFDFQW
+67 
-81 GRMNFSKQL
+81 
-90 ERRKDEARKCEE
+90 
-102 PKHQGWRTGEDQVTR
+102 R

-122 AAIAATILS
+122 TAIAATMLS
-131 TLAPLAQ
+131 TFAPVAE
-138 AQQQINPGSATQG
+138 AQQQINPGTATQG
-151 LPTEPVP
+151 LPSEPAP

-168 SGRDFRDTPSHFPNP
+168 PGRDFQDTPSHFPNP
-183 IAPYRA
+183 IAPYLG
-189 TSIDTPSIFNSP
+189 TSIDTPSVFNSP
-201 RLNDLLRNGKIYL
+201 RLADLLKNGKIYL

-258 GLVTGTESGNSTTI
+258 GIVQGTVGGTTPI
-272 SAGGGPGGT
+272 LASGGGPGGT

-303 PVPTISDPLLTG
+303 PAPTISDPLLTG
-315 TAQLQ
+315 NVQLE

-335 TLIQNTDSY
+335 TLIQNTNSY

-351 FRTGATLTVGFQNT
+351 YRTGTTLAIGFQNS
-365 RLTTNSFR
+365 RITTNSFR
-373 SGYSPELDSTF
+373 SGYSPELGSNFKAT
-384 NAQITQ
+384 ITQ

-395 FGIGVNTRFMA
+395 FGTGVNTRFIT

-427 NQVENIYWNLV
+427 NQVENIYWLLV
-438 SAYESVQSAQRA
+438 SAYENVLSAQHA

-488 LITAQTTLEFQQLII
+488 LITAQSNLEYQQLIM

-510 LDDPGLSQAP
+510 LNDATLSQAP
-520 VIPTDRVSLIEM
+520 VIPTDRVSLVEM
-532 PEETAAVE
+532 PEETASVE
-540 DLVKEADQDRPE
+540 DLVKEAYQNRPE
-552 IEQAVLNLKNDQIT
+552 IEQGILNLKNDQIT
-566 LKGVKNGLLPVVD
+566 LKGVKNGLRPTVD

-584 GSTTLGGAPN
+584 GSTALGGAAN
-594 PNCSIAANGPEGCA
+594 PNCSIKENGPEGCT
-608 ITPGNYSDVFRG
+608 IVPGNYSDVFTG
-620 LFNGDTPNR
+620 MFNGNTPDR
-629 GVGVNISIPLRNRP
+629 GVGVSISIPLRNRP
-643 AQALHER
+643 AQALESR

-688 AATAT
+688 AAQAT
-693 REYNAQALDAEKK
+693 REYNTQALDAEKK

-715 ALVLQQERSL
+715 ALVLQQERNL

-745 LEQTLANTLQKYNI
+745 LEQILANTLQKYNI

-770 QQVTIP
+770 QQVAIP
-776 GLEPAPKNSD
+776 GLEPAPKSSET
-786 ANLPSQQQQL
+786 NLPSQQQQL

-801 APPSPLPQT
+801 QPPAPLLPASPQ
-810 PPQPQA
+810 QPQQP
-816 PQQQ
+816 PQQQQPPQR